1 MSGNGIADVTQEAF
15 DGLMNQ
21 MGSQYEAP
29 YILLDSQYLTIL
41 NFNFLLYR
49 ETNILWYFSL
59 NAKDLLL

>member
-49 ETNILWYFSL
+49 ETNIL
-59 NAKDLLL
+59 